1 MWARAYIIAKE
12 DMTLHYVTGSAK
24 IYNDWKAN
32 GSVLSIK
39 LFSSDGV
46 YLGLNDL
53 NGVILGD
60 QKMYSGYV
68 VYTIQTK
75 AAQNE

>member
-1 MWARAYIIAKE
+1 
-12 DMTLHYVTGSAK
+12 MTLHYVTGSAK
-24 IYNDWKAN
+24 IYNDWKTN

-39 LFSSDGV
+39 LFSSDGTF
-46 YLGLNDL
+46 LGLDAL

-75 AAQNE
+75 KI

>member
-1 MWARAYIIAKE
+1 MSAFWKIFISSDIIGTK
-12 DMTLHYVTGSAK
+12 S
-24 IYNDWKAN
+24 KAN
-32 GSVLSIK
+32 SPVLSIK
-39 LFSSDGV
+39 LFSDDGI

-68 VYTIQTK
+68 IYTIQTK
-75 AAQNE
+75 TAQMNR